1 MNRASTSLPVP
12 VSPVIN
18 TDTEADAAFAA
29 CSIII
34 LKSGELPITK
44 SFEFCWLCRKW
55 VNSRRIWMIS
65 VAREIDPHDSWSRIG
80 LVRKSWARFHG
91 IHRHLDIA
99 VTGVRITGGLKAW
112 K

>member
-65 VAREIDPHDSWSRIG
+65 VAREIESTKTSWSMIG
-80 LVRKSWARFHG
+80 LVRKSWAPFFMASTA
-91 IHRHLDIA
+91 IWISP
-99 VTGVRITGGLKAW
+99 
-112 K
+112 